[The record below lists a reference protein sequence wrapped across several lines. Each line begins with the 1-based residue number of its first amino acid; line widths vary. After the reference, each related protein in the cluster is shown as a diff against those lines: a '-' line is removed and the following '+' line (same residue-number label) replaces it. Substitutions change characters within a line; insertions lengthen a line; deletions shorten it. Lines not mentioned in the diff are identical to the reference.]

1 MIKNKQ
7 KKSLSFEES
16 DGTESET
23 YESEKPNTKLAPHTE
38 YLILK
43 KEQNFLNNKIQL
55 EQLQKLTNNNITNLK
70 KLHG

>member
-55 EQLQKLTNNNITNLK
+55 E
-70 KLHG
+70 